1 MLLDRE
7 AGYLAANLGVS
18 PDQIKVILL
27 LVLSIPLSLV
37 FPFLPS
43 TSRSS
48 AQYFYSL
55 LPSIIFLCFTLNL
68 RKGFFELIADCI
80 ATWLVVKLG
89 VKQKW
94 GKTMPWLVF
103 GIVMGHLAYN
113 HILRQIEGVD
123 GVSEIEITGSQM
135 VLTMKLIS
143 FAWSVYD
150 GQLPSDKLD
159 KTQQASRIDKVPNLL
174 QFMGYC
180 LFFPSILAGPSYT
193 YRSYDSF
200 TSKRLFLKETSTTSI
215 PDNLTSKD
223 IPAGRKRKAAK
234 RFLTALIFLGV
245 YSTYGGQYGMDK
257 LLEGKFVAQRN
268 LLQRIGFMNLAGFV
282 ARTKYYAV
290 WCMAETAFIVAGL
303 GYNPQTKHYD
313 ASRNVRISSIELAPN
328 FKILLDS
335 WNMNTNVWLRECI
348 YKRVAK
354 TGKKPG
360 FKSTQITF
368 ITSALWHGFNPCYLL
383 TFVLGGFAQSLGR
396 LLRNHIRPFFL
407 PPGSTITSPAHA
419 TPAPIPSVKI
429 DPSKPV
435 SAPLEKV
442 KIRAPPQTPIKTAY
456 DVVGIVCTQLVLNFA
471 VTPFLLLDVPKTLT
485 AWKTV
490 GWYGLFMVFVPTL
503 AFNFGLKKKLR
514 SLIKKRDAKE
524 QRTKEEEENEKK
536 RLEWERA
543 EEEKRVNRGEGVPGI
558 GMDIENLMKEEER
571 LAKLEEEREKEKKE

>member
-1 MLLDRE
+1 MLLDKE
-7 AGYLAANLGVS
+7 SGYLSDSLGVS

-43 TSRSS
+43 TTRSS

-55 LPSIIFLCFTLNL
+55 LPSVVFLCLTLNL
-68 RKGFFELIADCI
+68 RKGFLELVLDCL
-80 ATWLVVKLG
+80 ATWTIVKLG
-89 VKQKW
+89 VKAKW

-103 GIVMGHLAYN
+103 AVVMGHLAIN
-113 HILRQIEGVD
+113 HILRQIEGND
-123 GVSEIEITGSQM
+123 GLSEIEITGSQM

-150 GQLPSDKLD
+150 GQLPLEKLD
-159 KTQQASRIDKVPNLL
+159 KTQQASRIENVPNLL

-200 TSKRLFLKETSTTSI
+200 TSKRLYLKETSTTKI
-215 PDNLTSKD
+215 PEQITSKE
-223 IPAGRKRKAAK
+223 IPKGRKRKAMK
-234 RFLTALIFLGV
+234 RFITALVFLGI
-245 YSTYGGQYGMDK
+245 YSTYGGQFGMDR
-257 LLEGKFVAQRN
+257 LLEGKFVAKRS

-290 WCMAETAFIVAGL
+290 WCMAETAFIIAGL
-303 GYNPQTKHYD
+303 GYNPQTNHYD

-328 FKILLDS
+328 FKIFLDS

-396 LLRNHIRPFFL
+396 LLRNHVRPFFL
-407 PPGSTITSPAHA
+407 PPGSTTTSPSRA
-419 TPAPIPSVKI
+419 TPAPIPSLKL

-435 SAPLEKV
+435 TAPLEKV
-442 KIRAPPQTPIKTAY
+442 KILPPPQTPLKSAY
-456 DVVGIVCTQLVLNFA
+456 DVLGIVSTQLVLNFA
-471 VTPFLLLDVPKTLT
+471 VTPFLLLDVPKTLA

-490 GWYGLFMVFVPTL
+490 GWYGLIMVFVPTFLFNAGL
-503 AFNFGLKKKLR
+503 AKELKMR
-514 SLIKKRDAKE
+514 IRRRDAKE
-524 QRTKEEEENEKK
+524 QRTKEEEESEKK
-536 RLEWERA
+536 RLEWEKA
-543 EEEKRVNRGEGVPGI
+543 EEEKRVRRGEGVPGI
-558 GMDIENLMKEEER
+558 GMDVERMMDEEEK
-571 LAKLEEEREKEKKE
+571 LAKLEKKE

>member
-7 AGYLAANLGVS
+7 AGYLADTLGVA

-43 TSRSS
+43 STRSS
-48 AQYFYSL
+48 VQHVYAL
-55 LPSIIFLCFTLNL
+55 VPSVVFLCFTLNL
-68 RKGFFELIADCI
+68 RNGFFELIADCI
-80 ATWLVVKLG
+80 ATWILVKLG
-89 VKQKW
+89 TAQKW
-94 GKTMPWLVF
+94 GKSMPWLVF
-103 GIVMGHLAYN
+103 AVVMGHLAYN
-113 HILRQIEGVD
+113 HIKRQLAGVD

-143 FAWSVYD
+143 FAWSAYD
-150 GQLPSDKLD
+150 GQRALDKLD
-159 KTQQASRIDKVPNLL
+159 KTQQSSRIEKVPGLL
-174 QFMGYC
+174 PFLGYC
-180 LFFPSILAGPSYT
+180 MFFPSILAGPSYT
-193 YRSYDSF
+193 YRSYDEF
-200 TSKRLFLKETSTTSI
+200 TSKRLFLKETAASSVPNKITS
-215 PDNLTSKD
+215 ND

-234 RFLTALIFLGV
+234 RFITALIFLGV
-245 YSTYGGQYGMDK
+245 YSTYGGPYGMDK
-257 LLEGKFVAQRN
+257 LLQDKFVAQRN
-268 LLQRIGFMNLAGFV
+268 LLHRIGFMNLAGFV

-313 ASRNVRISSIELAPN
+313 ASRNVRIRSIELAPN

-407 PPGSTITSPAHA
+407 PPGSTAKPTSPAHA
-419 TPAPIPSVKI
+419 TPAPIPTVKL
-429 DPSKPV
+429 DS
-435 SAPLEKV
+435 SAPTLPEKV
-442 KIRAPPQTPIKTAY
+442 KVRAPPQSLLKTVY
-456 DVVGIVCTQLVLNFA
+456 DIVGIVSTQLVLNFA
-471 VTPFLLLDVPKTLT
+471 VVPFLLLDVPSTLQ

-490 GWYGLFMVFVPTL
+490 GWYGLIMVFGPTL
-503 AFNFGLKKKLR
+503 VFNLGLAK
-514 SLIKKRDAKE
+514 SLKSKIKKRDARAE
-524 QRTKEEEENEKK
+524 RTHEEEENERLRLAWEKSEEDK
-536 RLEWERA
+536 RQR
-543 EEEKRVNRGEGVPGI
+543 RGEGVPGM
-558 GMDIENLMKEEER
+558 GMDIETMMEEEER
-571 LAKLEEEREKEKKE
+571 LAKKEQAKSN

>member
-7 AGYLAANLGVS
+7 AGYLAGTLGVA

-27 LVLSIPLSLV
+27 LVLSIPLSLL

-43 TSRSS
+43 STRSS
-48 AQYFYSL
+48 AQHLYSL
-55 LPSIIFLCFTLNL
+55 VPSIIFLCFTLNL
-68 RKGFFELIADCI
+68 QKGFLELVADCL
-80 ATWLVVKLG
+80 ATWIIVKVG
-89 VKQKW
+89 VSQKW
-94 GKTMPWLVF
+94 GKTMPWAVF
-103 GIVMGHLAYN
+103 TVVMGHLAYN
-113 HILRQIEGVD
+113 HILRQLEGVD

-150 GQLPSDKLD
+150 GTQVSVDKLD
-159 KTQQASRIDKVPNLL
+159 KTQQGSKIDRVPNLL
-174 QFMGYC
+174 EFMGYC
-180 LFFPSILAGPSYT
+180 MFFPSILAGPSYT

-200 TSKRLFLKETSTTSI
+200 TSKRLFLKETSSSTI

-234 RFLTALIFLGV
+234 RFIMALTFLGI
-245 YSTYGGQYGMDK
+245 YSMYGGQYGMDK
-257 LLEGKFVAQRN
+257 LLEGKFVAQRS
-268 LLQRIGFMNLAGFV
+268 LLERIGFMNLAGFV

-313 ASRNVRISSIELAPN
+313 ASRNVRIRSIELAPN

-396 LLRNHIRPFFL
+396 LLRNNIRPFFL
-407 PPGSTITSPAHA
+407 PPGSTITSPSHA

-429 DPSKPV
+429 DPS
-435 SAPLEKV
+435 APITAPTEKI
-442 KIRAPPQTPIKTAY
+442 KLRAPPQTPLKTVY
-456 DVVGIVCTQLVLNFA
+456 DIVGIVCTQLVLNFA
-471 VTPFLLLDVPKTLT
+471 VTPFLLLDVPKTLL

-490 GWYGLFMVFVPTL
+490 GYYGLTLVFLPTL
-503 AFNFGLKKKLR
+503 LFNLGLAKTLKG
-514 SLIKKRDAKE
+514 LIRKRDSKE
-524 QRTKEEEENEKK
+524 KRTKEEEESERK
-536 RLEWERA
+536 RLEWEKS
-543 EEEKRVNRGEGVPGI
+543 EEEKRVRRGEGVPGI
-558 GMDIENLMKEEER
+558 GMDIETMMEEESK
-571 LAKLEEEREKEKKE
+571 LAARKEQKKD